1 MLVAFFTVV
10 AHRRS
15 RSPAVLTRGPMDTI
29 TIDWGD
35 SAIIGID
42 ATATPDDIVFDND
55 TALVRRHRVVM

>member
-1 MLVAFFTVV
+1 
-10 AHRRS
+10 
-15 RSPAVLTRGPMDTI
+15 MDTI

-35 SAIIGID
+35 SAVIGID